1 MTTLTQVQLVI
12 DLPAA
17 LRATPHLT
25 HAGRGDESLVVK
37 TVLTEAFGGAV
48 LRPWRILG
56 QHGQHGQH
64 LTVLGYTDGVT
75 AETLRQ
81 RVELALPA
89 LQTAV
94 SVVGSAPLAEPEL
107 GRVFRFRLRCIP
119 LISVTGAR
127 TRDAYTYACTQ
138 AGSAQ
143 GIDRAEVYA
152 RYVQE
157 RLPGATLTET
167 RLDGFQLV
175 SMVRRQQ
182 QGWKTGRFPLA
193 ELSGVLT
200 VDDPAAFLGP
210 LSTGIGRMRAYGFG
224 LLRLEAP

>member
-1 MTTLTQVQLVI
+1 MTTLIQVQLVI

-25 HAGRGDESLVVK
+25 HAGRGDESLVAK

-48 LRPWRILG
+48 IRPWRIL
-56 QHGQHGQH
+56 GQHGQH
-64 LTVLGYTDGVT
+64 LTVLGYTDGVP

-81 RVELALPA
+81 RLELALPA

-94 SVVGSAPLAEPEL
+94 SVVGSAPLAVPEPARE
-107 GRVFRFRLRCIP
+107 FRFRLRCIP

-138 AGSAQ
+138 AGSDQ

-157 RLPGATLTET
+157 RLPGATVTET

-210 LSTGIGRMRAYGFG
+210 LSAGIGRMRAYGFG